1 MDITWKFSNS
11 ICSDR
16 QAGMKNSPPFE
27 DIVQQIKDEI
37 IGCKSKILCAHRER
51 FSKYSNFY
59 RYIFCIN
66 IGYDLFDLFFNSSN
80 GYRAWFYRSPSD
92 GLAKNKFMMDTLDSV
107 LINWSKVEE
116 IGLKSYEIDKSL
128 HSLSSKAWLAEEK
141 FMVDLD
147 GETCNHCGE
156 WPNSN
161 PSPNSPEIINGRWEN
176 IKTNNLWGVTAFYLS
191 KIKIIGAFVNAEGD
205 ELIPAGKKHRAEE
218 IYKTGWT

>member
-1 MDITWKFSNS
+1 
-11 ICSDR
+11 
-16 QAGMKNSPPFE
+16 
-27 DIVQQIKDEI
+27 
-37 IGCKSKILCAHRER
+37 
-51 FSKYSNFY
+51 
-59 RYIFCIN
+59 
-66 IGYDLFDLFFNSSN
+66 
-80 GYRAWFYRSPSD
+80 
-92 GLAKNKFMMDTLDSV
+92 
-107 LINWSKVEE
+107 
-116 IGLKSYEIDKSL
+116 
-128 HSLSSKAWLAEEK
+128 
-141 FMVDLD
+141 MVDLD